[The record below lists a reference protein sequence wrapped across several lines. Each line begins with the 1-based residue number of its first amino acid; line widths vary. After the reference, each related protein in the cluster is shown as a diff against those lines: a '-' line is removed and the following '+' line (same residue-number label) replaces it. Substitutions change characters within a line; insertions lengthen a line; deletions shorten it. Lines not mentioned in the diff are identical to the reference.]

1 MARRDAF
8 NGGELGMTEHAL
20 IEQPDGGE
28 LGMTEHA
35 LIEQPDDR

>member
-1 MARRDAF
+1 
-8 NGGELGMTEHAL
+8 MTEHAL